1 MKGSIMNVAIIFAGG
16 TGQRM
21 KTASC
26 PKQFLKLYGKPI
38 IIYTLEIFQ
47 NHPEIDHIIV
57 ACVAGWEDKLRRM
70 CEEYGITKLYKI
82 VPGGKNTQASKLNA
96 LHGLSDLCKDGDIVL
111 MHDAVRP
118 MIGPQLITD
127 NIAAVKQYGSA
138 ITADP
143 FTETGVVST
152 DGQTIE
158 STIERSKLYI
168 AKAPQSFYY
177 KDVLEA
183 HEAGESMPESITID
197 TCTLMTALGKTL
209 HFVPCDF
216 ANIKITRPE
225 DYYIFKALVDLRESK
240 EILGI

>member
-1 MKGSIMNVAIIFAGG
+1 MNIATIFAGG

-21 KTASC
+21 KTAAC

-38 IIYTLEIFQ
+38 IIYTLEVFQ
-47 NHPEIDHIIV
+47 QHPAIDHIIV
-57 ACVAGWEDKLRRM
+57 ACVSGWEGRLQKM
-70 CEEYGITKLYKI
+70 CADYGITKLYKI
-82 VPGGKNTQASKLNA
+82 VPGGKDTQESKLNA
-96 LHGLSDLCKDGDIVL
+96 LYGLADLCQDNDIVL

-118 MIGPQLITD
+118 MITAQLISD
-127 NIAAVKQYGSA
+127 NIEAVKKYGSA

-152 DGQTIE
+152 DGVTVE

-177 KDVLEA
+177 KDVLWA
-183 HEAGESMPESITID
+183 HEQGKSMPESITID
-197 TCTLMTALGKTL
+197 TCTLMSTLGKTL
-209 HFVPCDF
+209 HFVQCDF
-216 ANIKITRPE
+216 ANIKITRPD

-240 EILGI
+240 EILGL